1 MNLDFDNREISQTS
15 SDEDHDFT
23 LKTIANKTPF
33 IYGDT
38 NALEAYYI
46 IIQNSTTNIIPV
58 VDQDLRV
65 IGQIQRIRYIENIYF
80 GRFGYGIYLNA
91 KRRIKDIMEQPDII
105 FDVNTK
111 AEKVALKINNREEF
125 RKHDDIIVVE
135 DNKYYGTVKVHDL
148 MELLTKRMLQLARD
162 LNPLTG
168 LPGNWALRKYIEERI
183 IRGDFFDVIYLDV
196 DNFKPYNDHYGFLLG
211 DKVIYIIGEILK
223 RVKTKFNNAK
233 PFHLGGDDF
242 IVVVPYQEGEK
253 ISRLIINTFETF
265 LPNLHGKDF
274 EAGFYKSID
283 RDGKAKNFPLLSISC
298 AIVPVKENSIKNFAH
313 LASVASE
320 VKHAAKSLAK
330 STGKSVIF
338 TNRRK
343 NIT

>member
-1 MNLDFDNREISQTS
+1 VNLDFDNREISQAS

-91 KRRIKDIMEQPDII
+91 KKKVKDIMEQPDII
-105 FDVNTK
+105 FDANTK

-183 IRGDFFDVIYLDV
+183 VRGDSFDVIYLDIN
-196 DNFKPYNDHYGFLLG
+196 NFKPYNDHYGFLLG

-223 RVKTKFNNAK
+223 RVKTKFNNVK

-242 IVVVPYQEGEK
+242 IIVAPYEEGEK
-253 ISRLIINTFETF
+253 ISKLVIDKFETF
-265 LPNLHGKDF
+265 LPKLHGKDF

-283 RDGKAKNFPLLSISC
+283 RDGKVKSFPLLSISC
-298 AIVPVKENSIKNFAH
+298 AIVSVKENSIKNFAH
-313 LASVASE
+313 LASVAAE
-320 VKHAAKSLAK
+320 VKQAAKSLAK
-330 STGKSVIF
+330 SSAKSVIF
-338 TNRRK
+338 ANRRK

>member
-1 MNLDFDNREISQTS
+1 MDLDFDVIKIYQTS
-15 SDEDHDFT
+15 DDEDHDFT
-23 LKTIANKTPF
+23 LKSIANKTPF

-38 NALEAYYI
+38 NALEAYYV
-46 IIQNSTTNIIPV
+46 IIQNTITNVIPV

-91 KRRIKDIMEQPDII
+91 KKKVKDIMEQPDII

-111 AEKVALKINNREEF
+111 AEEAALKIYNREEF
-125 RKHDDIIVVE
+125 RKNDDIIVVE
-135 DNKYYGTVKVHDL
+135 NEKYYGTVKVHDL
-148 MELLTKRMLQLARD
+148 MELLIKRMVQLARD
-162 LNPLTG
+162 SNPLTG
-168 LPGNWALRKYIEERI
+168 LPGNWALRKYIEEKI
-183 IRGDFFDVIYLDV
+183 ERGDSFDVIYLDIN
-196 DNFKPYNDHYGFLLG
+196 NFKPYNDHYGFFMG
-211 DKVIYIIGEILK
+211 DKVIFIIGEILK
-223 RVKTKFNNAK
+223 KIKKEFNNVK

-242 IVVVPYQEGEK
+242 IIVTPYGEGEK
-253 ISRLIINTFETF
+253 ISRLIIDRFESF
-265 LPNLHGKDF
+265 LPELHGKDF
-274 EAGFYKSID
+274 EVGFYSSVD
-283 RDGKAKNFPLLSISC
+283 REGKVKNFPLLSISC

-330 STGKSVIF
+330 SSGKSVIF